1 MPRVET
7 DYKPVNDIE
16 SVIEAQLIVPN
27 DINILPIITTI

>member
-16 SVIEAQLIVPN
+16 SVIEAQLIDPN
-27 DINILPIITTI
+27 DNNIASTLL